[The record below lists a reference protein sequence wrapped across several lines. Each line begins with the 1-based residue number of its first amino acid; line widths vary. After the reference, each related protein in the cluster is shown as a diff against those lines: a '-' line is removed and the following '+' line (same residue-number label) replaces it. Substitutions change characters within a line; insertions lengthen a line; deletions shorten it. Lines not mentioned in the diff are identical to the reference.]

1 MKFSMGVDLLDR
13 VASQVQ
19 SITVQSNVSPID
31 SFVLI
36 EVGASTARFTT
47 TDRTCEFQVT
57 VPILAEHEGAITV
70 SAKTLAQIAKALD
83 KDETCNLEFDPVKL
97 KLTVTSG
104 TSNYELQTLPSE
116 DFPILANEEFDGS
129 FSIEALTLLKL
140 LDTTK
145 FAISRED
152 QRKYLK
158 GVFLN
163 IAKKKEEECLDA
175 VATDGF
181 KMALYSAPK
190 PENMGEFKGV
200 IIPEKA
206 VNTLTRYFEK
216 KGNITVHYTE
226 QKIRFISNG
235 KQFTSLLISGDF
247 PVYHRLIPQDT
258 NLIMSLEIDELVQA
272 LRKVLTVSTDPN
284 EVVVFTLTHDKMKLK
299 VTSMGRGIAE
309 TEIPVTYPGETLVM
323 KFVANH
329 LTAPL
334 EVLGSGIAVFT
345 INDGTSAIKLR
356 KEGDENA
363 LFVIMPQT
371 V

>member
-1 MKFSMGVDLLDR
+1 MKFSMGVDVLDR
-13 VASQVQ
+13 VATQVQ
-19 SITVQSNVSPID
+19 SITIQSTVAPID

-36 EVGASTARFTT
+36 EVGSTTARFTT
-47 TDRTCEFQVT
+47 TDRTCELQVT
-57 VPILAEHEGAITV
+57 TPILAEHEGKITV

-83 KDETCNLEFDPVKL
+83 KSETCNLEFDSVKL

-104 TSNYELQTLPSE
+104 ASYYELQTLPTE
-116 DFPILANEEFDGS
+116 DFPILANEEFEGS
-129 FSIEALTLLKL
+129 FIVDSANLIKQ
-140 LDTTK
+140 LDSTK

-158 GVFLN
+158 GVYLN
-163 IAKKKEEECLDA
+163 LAKKKEEVCFDA

-190 PENMGEFKGV
+190 PEIMGEFNGV
-200 IIPEKA
+200 IIPEKT
-206 VNTLTRYFEK
+206 VNTLTRYFEPT
-216 KGNITVHYTE
+216 GNITVYYTE
-226 QKIRFISNG
+226 QKIRFVSNG

-247 PVYHRLIPQDT
+247 PDYHKLIPQDT
-258 NLIMSLEIDELVQA
+258 DIIMSLEIEEFIQA

-284 EVVVFTLTHDKMKLK
+284 EVVVLTLSNDKLLLK

-309 TEIPVTYPGETLVM
+309 TEIPVTYSGETLVL
-323 KFVANH
+323 KFVSNH
-329 LTAPL
+329 LTGAL
-334 EVLGSGIAVFT
+334 EVLGRGIAVFT
-345 INDGTSAIKLR
+345 IKDSNSAIKLR
-356 KEGDENA
+356 KEGNDNA